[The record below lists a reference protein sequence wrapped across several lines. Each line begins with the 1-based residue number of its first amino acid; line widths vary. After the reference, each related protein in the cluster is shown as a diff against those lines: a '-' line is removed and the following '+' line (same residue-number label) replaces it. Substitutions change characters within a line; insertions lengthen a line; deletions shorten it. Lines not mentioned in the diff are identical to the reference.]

1 MRLISGLKLCSFIK
15 PNRINLVNYIK
26 LDELYKEFIMFNITF
41 FKPGSSSNRFDNLRA
56 TPYLES
62 FL

>member
-1 MRLISGLKLCSFIK
+1 MRLIFGLKLCSFIK

-41 FKPGSSSNRFDNLRA
+41 FKPDSSSNRFDNLRA

>member
-41 FKPGSSSNRFDNLRA
+41 FKPDSSSNRFDNLRA

>member
-15 PNRINLVNYIK
+15 PNRINLANSIK
-26 LDELYKEFIMFNITF
+26 LDEPYKEFIMFNITF
-41 FKPGSSSNRFDNLRA
+41 FKPDSSSNRFDNLRA

>member
-1 MRLISGLKLCSFIK
+1 MDLSYAHSFIK
-15 PNRINLVNYIK
+15 PNHINLASSIK
-26 LDELYKEFIMFNITF
+26 LDEPYKEFIMFNITF
-41 FKPGSSSNRFDNLRA
+41 FKPDSSSNRFDNLRA